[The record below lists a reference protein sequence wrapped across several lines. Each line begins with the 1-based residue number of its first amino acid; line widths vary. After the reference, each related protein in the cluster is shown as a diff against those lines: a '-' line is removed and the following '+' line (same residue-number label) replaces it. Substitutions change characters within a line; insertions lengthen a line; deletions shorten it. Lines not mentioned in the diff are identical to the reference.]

1 VTLGLTDARG
11 TRYPD
16 IAEWPLIGHTTELAQ
31 LTSALAERR
40 GAVITGPT
48 GVGKTTLV
56 MMGVELAED
65 GGMHVVR
72 VAGTNV
78 WRALPF
84 GAFAALLPPDPVVTV
99 PGVDQQVELLRHYA
113 QSLMARA
120 EGRPLLVCVDD
131 AHLLDDASAMLVHQL
146 AQTRAATVLAT
157 VLADGRSDR
166 PAPAPIVALWKD
178 QLAERIEL
186 APLDELQVNQL
197 LTTVLGGPVDVM
209 TLRQFYDHSLGNPLF
224 LRELVSGARHA
235 GSLGDERGSWQLRD
249 ALRPTARL
257 VELVTLRFG
266 ELSAPE
272 RRVME
277 LTALGEPLSQSTL
290 DELAEPA
297 AVESLEYKGLIAS
310 RMDGRR
316 LRINVAHPIY
326 GDVIRVGISARRER
340 VLARSL
346 AEATQGRRGE
356 DTLAQASLRLVGGG
370 GSADLLLAGAQAARI
385 RHDHSL
391 TERLARAAVEKGD
404 RFEGRFLAA
413 EAAHVRGRPEQAERE
428 LAALAAD
435 AQNEAERVRVAV
447 LRFDNAFFL
456 RAQADQT
463 MIEELLDV
471 VSDQHLRNELL
482 TRRIYCTSFT
492 RGPRAAVDAAS
503 DWMAT
508 SVSVRVSG
516 VHVVVAA
523 NLTKQGRLHDA
534 GAMLRQPAADSD
546 RPGGLDDQDNWYLI
560 GHRAQIL
567 MNLGR
572 LAEAEKLLVRSPSD
586 VLVRAADET
595 AMVGTMLAGL
605 YMMQGRVQSAYLQ
618 ARTAYSLFLELG
630 RPLAA
635 RWAYGA
641 AAMAL
646 ALGGQSE
653 RGSQMLAEL
662 DALGLP
668 VNMSSESDIYHARAW
683 VAAAAGDMGSAR
695 QYLETGAELGQ
706 DMGDLLGAS
715 RALHALARMGRAR
728 QVTDRLSTLAEQVDG
743 ELTATR
749 ARYASA
755 CASRSIEGLEAA
767 AADFEGM
774 GTILFAAEALGEA
787 AVLLH
792 KDGYTREAAANEHK
806 ASRLLARCEGAVTP
820 FVRAIGARAQ
830 LTPAELDTALQAV
843 AGSSDKEIANQM
855 HLSVR
860 TVENRLHRTYQ
871 KLGLTRRHELA
882 DALRDLS
889 NLQREG

>member
-1 VTLGLTDARG
+1 M
-11 TRYPD
+11 
-16 IAEWPLIGHTTELAQ
+16 AEWSLIGHTKEHAQ
-31 LTSALAERR
+31 LETALIERR

-56 MMGVELAED
+56 MMGIEVAED
-65 GGMHVVR
+65 AGMHVVR
-72 VAGTNV
+72 AAGTNV

-84 GAFAALLPPDPVVTV
+84 GAFAALLPPDPGITG
-99 PGVDQQVELLRHYA
+99 PGVDQQVELLRRYA
-113 QSLMARA
+113 KALVDRA
-120 EGRPLLVCVDD
+120 GGRPLLVCVDD

-166 PAPAPIVALWKD
+166 QAPAPIVALWKD

-197 LTTVLGGPVDVM
+197 LATVLGGSVDAM
-209 TLRQFYDHSLGNPLF
+209 TSRQFYDHSLGNPLF
-224 LRELVSGARHA
+224 LRELVLGARHT

-266 ELSAPE
+266 ELTASE
-272 RRVME
+272 RRVLE

-290 DELAEPA
+290 DELADPA
-297 AVESLEYKGLIAS
+297 AVESLEYKGLLAS

-413 EAAHVRGRPEQAERE
+413 EAAHMRGRPEQAERE

-447 LRFDNAFFL
+447 LRFDNAVFL
-456 RAQADQT
+456 KAQSDMSA
-463 MIEELLDV
+463 IEELLDV
-471 VSDQHLRNELL
+471 VTDQDLRNELL
-482 TRRIYCTSFT
+482 TRRIYFTAFT
-492 RGPRAAVDAAS
+492 RGPRAAVEAAS
-503 DWMAT
+503 EWLEGAA
-508 SVSVRVSG
+508 SAPVSG
-516 VHVVVAA
+516 VHIVVSA
-523 NLTKQGRLHDA
+523 NLTKMGRLHEA
-534 GAMLRQPAADSD
+534 SAMLRTPSLVEGEPPVYAEQDS
-546 RPGGLDDQDNWYLI
+546 WYLF
-560 GHRAQIL
+560 GHRAQAL
-567 MNLGR
+567 MNMGR
-572 LAEAEKLLVRSPSD
+572 LSEAENLLIRPPSES
-586 VLVRAADET
+586 LIQPADEA
-595 AMVGTMLAGL
+595 AMVSTMLAAL
-605 YMMQGRVQSAYLQ
+605 YLIEGRVQSAHLQ

-646 ALGGQSE
+646 ALAGQSE
-653 RGSQMLAEL
+653 RGAQMLAEM
-662 DALGLP
+662 DGLGLP
-668 VNMSSESDIYHARAW
+668 ANLSSESDIFHARAW

-695 QYLETGAELGQ
+695 QYLETGAEMGQ
-706 DMGDLLGAS
+706 DVGDLMGAS

-728 QVTDRLSTLAEQVDG
+728 QVTDRLSALAQQTDG
-743 ELTATR
+743 ELTAAR
-749 ARYASA
+749 AHYASA
-755 CASRSIEGLEAA
+755 CASRSIEGLEEV
-767 AADFEGM
+767 AADFEGLGAM
-774 GTILFAAEALGEA
+774 LFAAEALGEA

-792 KDGYTREAAANEHK
+792 KDGHTREAAANEHK

-843 AGSSDKEIANQM
+843 AGSSDKEIAQMM